1 MRSRLMFVDDST
13 SAELERT
20 GTILLPFT
28 GPLRPSWNMSSRAT
42 CGL

>member
-1 MRSRLMFVDDST
+1 MLVDDRI

-20 GTILLPFT
+20 GVILLPFT
-28 GPLRPSWNMSSRAT
+28 APLMPSWNMSSRAT